1 VQKKKKKQANYS
13 RERWR
18 FSQFLSDS
26 VLFSSVLCC
35 ALLCAK
41 SALLCKGG
49 WGLELVGNA
58 KRQRESKQEQPL
70 YNKQVDG
77 WMDGGEVNLGFSQV
91 EGGRVFSHGA

>member
-1 VQKKKKKQANYS
+1 VQKKKKQANYS

>member
-1 VQKKKKKQANYS
+1 MQKKKKQANYS